1 MAVSAAVMAIDIVP
15 SAAGF
20 GNENAAAA
28 FRGVLEKY

>member
-20 GNENAAAA
+20 GNENAAA